1 MSKRAIQTRVNEK
14 SLATVYL
21 WLKRKGE
28 APSSKS
34 RLISHAIDILANSIV
49 KSGFPMVGTDSEAQT
64 VLAQLGL
71 VDLSVQTEVV
81 DPNAFNEALQA
92 LEGKDG
98 DD

>member
-1 MSKRAIQTRVNEK
+1 
-14 SLATVYL
+14 
-21 WLKRKGE
+21 
-28 APSSKS
+28 
-34 RLISHAIDILANSIV
+34 
-49 KSGFPMVGTDSEAQT
+49 MVGTDSEAQT

-92 LEGKDG
+92 LEGTDG